1 MQNVPSNSDS
11 NLNSNPGLEFCYWFQ
26 FSFQELLDNSS
37 YKYCIYLLA
46 MEMFLSLVH
55 HVPLLGITGG
65 IFRFRDWNEVF
76 YHREQL
82 HVHPIYL

>member
-1 MQNVPSNSDS
+1 MQNVPSNSNSD
-11 NLNSNPGLEFCYWFQ
+11 LNSNPGLEFCYWLQ
-26 FSFQELLDNSS
+26 FSFQELDNFS
-37 YKYCIYLLA
+37 YKYCVYLLA
-46 MEMFLSLVH
+46 MEMFLLLVH
-55 HVPLLGITGG
+55 RVPLLGITGG